1 MDSLKK
7 VSLDQI
13 DITGGFWA
21 QRQKLNRDVT
31 VWAVKDRYEETG
43 RFGAFDFD
51 YTEGGMKPRP
61 HYFWDS
67 DVAKW
72 MESAAFLLA
81 KQPDDALKAEMESLI
96 DRIEAHQDKNGY
108 FNIYHTVIEPDNRFK
123 DRDHHELYCLGH
135 LIEAAVAYDKAGG
148 GDRMLRLLDRYID
161 YVIRVF
167 TVDQSTG
174 FTSPGHEEI
183 ELALYKLYDHT
194 GNEKYKKLADF
205 FIEERGRDQL
215 PAGHWCYPNYS
226 QNHLPVRQQRTAEGH
241 CVRANYLYA
250 GMADAA
256 RLNGDEE
263 MLAACTALFDDMA
276 LRKMYITGG
285 VGSSNKGEAFT
296 VAYDLPND
304 TAYTET
310 CAAIALALFAN
321 RMKDLQPDGKY
332 ADAVERAMY
341 NGVLS
346 GVSLDGTSFFYE
358 NPLEINLSDRTR
370 HTSVHDSDRLPITQR
385 KLNFDC
391 SCCPPNITRFIA
403 DIGEYVCSYDE
414 NRVYLHQY
422 MEASAAFGG
431 MTLDVQTAYPSAG
444 EVKVSLAGAKGKT
457 LYLRIPGWCAS
468 FLVDRPYTLHKGYA
482 AVSVTEDVFTVSL
495 SLDMTPAFI
504 AADPRVRAD
513 AGKVA
518 VTRGPLVYCAEN
530 ADNDA
535 LLSDIRLDTSA
546 VPAAEFDPYFN
557 APVLTAKAYVTDE
570 ITVKAL
576 YFPLK
581 DERSRAVQVR
591 LIPYFGFANRGE
603 TDMRVWL
610 RY

>member
-1 MDSLKK
+1 MDTLKK
-7 VSLDQI
+7 VELNQI

-21 QRQKLNRDVT
+21 QRQKVNRDVT

-51 YTEGGMKPRP
+51 YVEGGKKPRP

-72 MESAAFLLA
+72 MESAAYLIA
-81 KQPDDALKAEMESLI
+81 KQPDDALKAEIESLI
-96 DRIEAHQDKNGY
+96 DKIEAHQDKNGY

-135 LIEAAVAYDKAGG
+135 LIEAAVAYDNAV
-148 GDRMLRLLDRYID
+148 GDDRLIRVLDKYID

-167 TVDQSTG
+167 TVEKSTG

-183 ELALYKLYDHT
+183 ELALYKIYEHT

-205 FIEERGRDQL
+205 FIEERGKDQL
-215 PAGHWCYPNYS
+215 PVGHWCYPNYS
-226 QNHLPVRQQRTAEGH
+226 QNHLPVRQQKTAEGH
-241 CVRANYLYA
+241 SVRANYLYA

-256 RLNGDEE
+256 RLNGDEA
-263 MLAACTALFDDMA
+263 MLDACKTLFDDMA

-296 VAYDLPND
+296 VACDLPND

-321 RMKDLQPDGKY
+321 RMKDLEPDAKY

-341 NGVLS
+341 NGILS
-346 GVSLDGTSFFYE
+346 GVSLDGSSFFYE
-358 NPLEINLSDRTR
+358 NPLEINLADHTR
-370 HTSVHDSDRLPITQR
+370 HTSVRDSDRLPITRR

-391 SCCPPNITRFIA
+391 SCCPPNITRFLA
-403 DIGEYVCSYDE
+403 DIGEYVASRDE

-422 MEASAAFGG
+422 VACSAAFDG
-431 MTLDVQTAYPSAG
+431 MTLDVDTAYPCDGA
-444 EVKVSLAGAKGKT
+444 VKITLAGAKGKK
-457 LYLRIPGWCAS
+457 LYLRIPGWCRA
-468 FLVDRPYTLHKGYA
+468 FTLNAPYTMERGYA
-482 AVSVTEDVFTVSL
+482 VIEVTDNVLNAELV
-495 SLDMTPAFI
+495 LDMTPQFI
-504 AADPRVRAD
+504 AAASEVRAD
-513 AGKVA
+513 AGKTA
-518 VTRGPLVYCAEN
+518 VIRGPLVYCAER
-530 ADNDA
+530 ADNDVP
-535 LLSDIRLDTSA
+535 LWDIRLDTSA
-546 VPAAEFDPYFN
+546 VPTADFDPCF
-557 APVLTAKAYVTDE
+557 AAHVLTAKAFVTE
-570 ITVKAL
+570 EKTLKAL
-576 YFPLK
+576 YFPLSEK
-581 DERSRAVQVR
+581 KERPVTVR
-591 LIPYFGFANRGE
+591 LIPYFGFANREE
-603 TDMRVWL
+603 TDMRVWM